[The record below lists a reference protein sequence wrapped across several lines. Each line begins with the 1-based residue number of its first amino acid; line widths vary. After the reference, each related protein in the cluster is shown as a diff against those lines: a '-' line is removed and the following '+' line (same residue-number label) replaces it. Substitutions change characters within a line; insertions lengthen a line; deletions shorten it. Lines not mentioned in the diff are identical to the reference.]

1 MLCSLPV
8 LVREDEDR
16 RQRRAILIGWTG
28 MSDLALLMRPGQSPC
43 MASALAPNDTSAT
56 RSRFLFFSFL
66 FFSRLQHA
74 SRILNVFIMGTRD
87 RSGVM
92 GVSHGENRGRLRSS
106 SGQIIVGI
114 TMMICPLHWTV
125 WGALRI
131 HRSLTTL
138 IPHPGLPCDPL
149 SGLSSSISCPS
160 SATTNHRP
168 LSHSG
173 LPA

>member
-1 MLCSLPV
+1 MNDLHYLCDR
-8 LVREDEDR
+8 VRVPAWHR
-16 RQRRAILIGWTG
+16 HLHQTKQVQ
-28 MSDLALLMRPGQSPC
+28 PGCVS
-43 MASALAPNDTSAT
+43 
-56 RSRFLFFSFL
+56 FSFL
-66 FFSRLQHA
+66 FCSRLQHA
-74 SRILNVFIMGTRD
+74 SRILDVFIIGTRD

-92 GVSHGENRGRLRSS
+92 GVSHGESRGKLRSS

-114 TMMICPLHWTV
+114 TMMICPLHLTV

-131 HRSLTTL
+131 HRSLTTHHS
-138 IPHPGLPCDPL
+138 HPGLPCDPL

-168 LSHSG
+168 LCHSG